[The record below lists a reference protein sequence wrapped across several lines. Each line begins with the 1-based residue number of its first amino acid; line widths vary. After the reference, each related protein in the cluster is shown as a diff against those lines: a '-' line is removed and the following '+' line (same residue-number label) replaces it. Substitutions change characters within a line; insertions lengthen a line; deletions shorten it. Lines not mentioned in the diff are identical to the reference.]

1 MARQNEGQGK
11 SKNIS
16 IRVSPDLFKSLQ
28 ETRAE
33 FNLDISGT
41 VRIILEII
49 CTDLFREYKEISAKL
64 KTKNKRMK
72 NLETII
78 KDSIA
83 EAVREGNVILKQ
95 LENGKDEQ

>member
-16 IRVSPDLFKSLQ
+16 IRISPDLFKSLQ
-28 ETRAE
+28 ESRAE

-41 VRIILEII
+41 VRIILEIMP
-49 CTDLFREYKEISAKL
+49 TDLFREYKEIGAKL
-64 KTKNKRMK
+64 KNKNKRIK
-72 NLETII
+72 NLETVI

-83 EAVREGNVILKQ
+83 EAVREGNAILKQ
-95 LENGKDEQ
+95 LENSKSK